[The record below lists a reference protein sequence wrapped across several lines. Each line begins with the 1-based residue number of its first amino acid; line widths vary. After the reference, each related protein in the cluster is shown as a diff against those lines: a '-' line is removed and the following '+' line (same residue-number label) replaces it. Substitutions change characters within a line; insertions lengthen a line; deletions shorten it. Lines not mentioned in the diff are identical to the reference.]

1 MREKLNSNPLAQVL
15 LIGVL
20 LIGAGFFVLSSLG
33 GGGGGSSTTST
44 TSATVTT
51 PAGSASVEATVT
63 TPSTTALSDAAS
75 APTSVSGAAAVPAP
89 PLPRPVTAAFAANR
103 TVVLLIVKKGGIDDR
118 MVAAAVHGLSSLSGV
133 VAFVVPADQI
143 ARYAAI
149 TQGVKVDRVPAL
161 IVVRPKRF
169 DHGIPTASLSYGFQS
184 GESVVQAVR
193 DATYKGRTL
202 SYHP

>member
-1 MREKLNSNPLAQVL
+1 MREKLNSNPLAQVV
-15 LIGVL
+15 LIGIL
-20 LIGAGFFVLSSLG
+20 LVGAGFFALSSMG

-51 PAGSASVEATVT
+51 PAGSASVTATVT
-63 TPSTTALSDAAS
+63 TPSTAAPSGAAS
-75 APTSVSGAAAVPAP
+75 APSASAVPAP
-89 PLPRPVTAAFAANR
+89 PLPHAVTAAFAANL
-103 TVVLLIVKKGGIDDR
+103 TVVLLIVKQGGIDDG
-118 MVAAAVHGLSSLSGV
+118 MVAATVRRLGSLPD
-133 VAFVVPADQI
+133 VAPFVVPADEI

-149 TQGVKVDRVPAL
+149 AQGVKVDRVPAL

-169 DHGIPTASLSYGFQS
+169 DQGIPTASLSYGFQ
-184 GESVVQAVR
+184 GPESVVQAVR